1 MRSRF
6 RRNRHATAAQKAPR
20 LKMTSMMDILTVLLL
35 FLLKSFVV
43 DADVTAPPPDVT
55 LPKSTSTDLP
65 ETAIVVAISG
75 DAISVGGRPVTTVGA
90 AMAGGDL
97 LIRELEAELNAE
109 LDQQDALAARKGKD
123 AAAPGQITIQGD
135 KDLEYQL
142 LEKVMYTCGA
152 AGFDRMALAVIR
164 EAGGA

>member
-1 MRSRF
+1 M
-6 RRNRHATAAQKAPR
+6 PR

-43 DADVTAPPPDVT
+43 DADVAAPPPDVT
-55 LPKSTSTDLP
+55 LPKSSSPDAP

-75 DAISVGGRPVTTVGA
+75 EAILVGGRPVTTVA
-90 AMAGGDL
+90 DALARGDL
-97 LIRELEAELNAE
+97 LIPELEAELNAE
-109 LDQQDALAARKGKD
+109 LDQMDAIAARKGKEPAD
-123 AAAPGQITIQGD
+123 AGQITIQGD

-142 LEKVMYTCGA
+142 LERVMYTCGA

>member
-1 MRSRF
+1 M
-6 RRNRHATAAQKAPR
+6 RNRYRPHRHARAAQRVPR

-55 LPKSTSTDLP
+55 LPKSSSTDSP
-65 ETAIVVAISG
+65 ETAIVVAISDETILVG
-75 DAISVGGRPVTTVGA
+75 DRPVTTVGA
-90 AMAGGDL
+90 ALAGGDL
-97 LIRELEAELNAE
+97 LIPELEAELNAE
-109 LDQQDALAARKGKD
+109 LDQMDALAARKGRE

-135 KDLEYQL
+135 KNLEYQL

>member
-1 MRSRF
+1 VAERV
-6 RRNRHATAAQKAPR
+6 PR

-55 LPKSTSTDLP
+55 LPKSSSVDTP

-75 DAISVGGRPVTTVGA
+75 DAISVGGRPVTTVSA

-97 LIRELEAELNAE
+97 LIRELEAGLNTELN
-109 LDQQDALAARKGKD
+109 QMDALALRKCQDPK
-123 AAAPGQITIQGD
+123 AAGQITIQGD
-135 KDLEYQL
+135 KDLEYRL

>member
-1 MRSRF
+1 VRSRF
-6 RRNRHATAAQKAPR
+6 RRGRHARAAERVPR

-43 DADVTAPPPDVT
+43 DADVAAPPPDVT
-55 LPKSTSTDLP
+55 LPNSTSTDVP

-75 DAISVGGRPVTTVGA
+75 EAITVGGRAVTTVAA

-97 LIRELEAELNAE
+97 LIPELESELDAE
-109 LDQQDALAARKGKD
+109 LDQMDALAARKGKD
-123 AAAPGQITIQGD
+123 PAAAGQITIQGD

>member
-1 MRSRF
+1 MRRH
-6 RRNRHATAAQKAPR
+6 RRGRHASAAMRIPR

-43 DADVTAPPPDVT
+43 DADVAAPPPDVT
-55 LPKSTSTDLP
+55 LPGSTSDELP
-65 ETAIVVAISG
+65 ETAIVVAIS
-75 DAISVGGRPVTTVGA
+75 DETILVGGRPVTTVA
-90 AMAGGDL
+90 AALSGGDL
-97 LIRELEAELNAE
+97 LIPELEAELTAE
-109 LDQQDALAARKGKD
+109 LDQMDEIAARRGR
-123 AAAPGQITIQGD
+123 AAGGGQITIQGD

-142 LEKVMYTCGA
+142 LEKVMYTCGL